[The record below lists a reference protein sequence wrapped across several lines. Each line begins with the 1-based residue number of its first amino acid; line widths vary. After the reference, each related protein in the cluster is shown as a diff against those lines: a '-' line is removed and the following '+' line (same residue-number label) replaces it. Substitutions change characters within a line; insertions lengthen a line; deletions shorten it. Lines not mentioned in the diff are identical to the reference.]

1 MMARVK
7 SEDVK
12 KDILVRVRFTQS
24 DRARLDED
32 ASLAGLTLSEL
43 IRRRT
48 SGQRVIANADLVM
61 IRELRRVAGLLKH
74 IHVQSHGAYS
84 EKTASAISDLQLFI
98 RRLACDR

>member
-74 IHVQSHGAYS
+74 IHVQSYGAYS
-84 EKTASAISDLQLFI
+84 EKTASAICDLQLLI
-98 RRLACDR
+98 RSLACDR

>member
-7 SEDVK
+7 SEEVK

-48 SGQRVIANADLVM
+48 SGQRVMANADLVM

-84 EKTASAISDLQLFI
+84 EKTASAIADLQLFI
-98 RRLACDR
+98 RGLACDR